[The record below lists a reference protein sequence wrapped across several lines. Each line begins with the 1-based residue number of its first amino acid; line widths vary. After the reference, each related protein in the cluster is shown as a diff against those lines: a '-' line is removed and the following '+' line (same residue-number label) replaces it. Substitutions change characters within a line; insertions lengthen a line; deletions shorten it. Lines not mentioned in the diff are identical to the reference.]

1 MSTTLIISFNDL
13 GKQFRLLRHAKSFL
27 SKPDSNVII
36 VGMDQTTLPKEIER
50 APNFRHIYFYN
61 FLNLFWYFKLILF
74 PLRVLF
80 SLFQLLFIV
89 FRLPK
94 IDYILMNQNEFSLF
108 TFVSIKLLVFL
119 TKGKLILDI
128 TSIGYISK
136 NRMIKVLEKSFIKNA
151 YKRICSTKSLQAILK
166 LSNIESFVIY
176 DSPGT
181 IFKNCSSIK
190 TEVLRFL
197 GRKEDNVY
205 IISIPFPE
213 MNATIVRNIVHYFKQ
228 FESSG
233 VNISFLI
240 YGDFK
245 IQKTVENFF
254 SNDQSSSHVQFH
266 FISLNTDAYAHAL
279 GCSDACII
287 FKGSLSGTNISPEFT
302 ESYASNIPIIAYKFG
317 CMSEL
322 IKNGENGFI
331 FSDFDELINYIQQI
345 FIYKTIDLNLLK
357 KKSEENIKFNWIDSW
372 NLFYKTL
379 QNDML

>member
-205 IISIPFPE
+205 IISITFPE

-279 GCSDACII
+279 GCS
-287 FKGSLSGTNISPEFT
+287 